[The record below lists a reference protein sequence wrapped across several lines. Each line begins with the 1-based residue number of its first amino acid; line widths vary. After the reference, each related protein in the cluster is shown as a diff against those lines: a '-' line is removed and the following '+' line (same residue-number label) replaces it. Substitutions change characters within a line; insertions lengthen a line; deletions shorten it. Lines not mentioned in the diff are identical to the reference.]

1 MASARIPA
9 TGGPVHQVCSGTPR
23 PDSPLIVIAE
33 GEDSLPFS
41 AQETL
46 CRSGHSATTTTDVLE
61 AVRHAECG
69 RRGILIACLPVDC
82 ACSGLDVVHMIR
94 RRARTLPLVMIPA
107 DSSEAL
113 AIAAL
118 RAGAT
123 DYLPPPIGL
132 EDLLNSVRRCLE
144 AHTPDRS
151 DESAA
156 RRSSGPEPPRM
167 VGESRSIRS
176 ILASIA
182 KAASTEST
190 VLITGE
196 TGTGKELAAELI
208 HYHSARRA
216 KPLVRINCA
225 AIPDTLLES
234 ELFGYERG
242 AFTGAHAA
250 FEGKLQ
256 RADGGTV
263 FFDEIGDMTPYAQA
277 KLLRVIE
284 TGEADRLGGTRSR
297 RLNIRIVA
305 ATNLELEPLLAQN
318 RFRKDLYFRL
328 NVVRIH
334 LPPLRERR
342 EDVRPLIEHYLA
354 LLNARMETRVS
365 GIAAGALEA
374 ALRYDWPGNVRE
386 LKNVL
391 EAVMVG
397 HPYGMITPAGLP
409 QYLRAS
415 VAMGAPGDAGTTVDS
430 TERDRVLSALFETN
444 WNKCKAAKQLRWSRM
459 TLYRKMA
466 KYHIRSA

>member
-1 MASARIPA
+1 
-9 TGGPVHQVCSGTPR
+9 
-23 PDSPLIVIAE
+23 
-33 GEDSLPFS
+33 
-41 AQETL
+41 
-46 CRSGHSATTTTDVLE
+46 
-61 AVRHAECG
+61 
-69 RRGILIACLPVDC
+69 
-82 ACSGLDVVHMIR
+82 
-94 RRARTLPLVMIPA
+94 MIPA
-107 DSSEAL
+107 ESSEAL

-118 RAGAT
+118 RAGVT
-123 DYLPPPIGL
+123 DYLPPPVGL
-132 EDLLNSVRRCLE
+132 EDLLVSVRRCVE
-144 AHTPDRS
+144 PYSSDRR
-151 DESAA
+151 DESASRPSA
-156 RRSSGPEPPRM
+156 NPGPPRM
-167 VGESRSIRS
+167 VGESRGIRS
-176 ILASIA
+176 ILAFIA

-234 ELFGYERG
+234 ELFGFERG
-242 AFTGAHAA
+242 AFTGAHAT

-284 TGEADRLGGTRSR
+284 TGETDRLGGTRSR
-297 RLNIRIVA
+297 RLDIRIVA
-305 ATNLELEPLLAQN
+305 ATNLDLEPLLAQGK
-318 RFRKDLYFRL
+318 FRKDLYFRL

-354 LLNARMETRVS
+354 LLNERMQTRVS

-374 ALRYDWPGNVRE
+374 AMRYDWPGNVRE

-391 EAVMVG
+391 EAVIVG
-397 HPYGMITPAGLP
+397 HPYGTITPAGLP
-409 QYLRAS
+409 HYLRAS
-415 VAMGAPGDAGTTVDS
+415 VSNGVSDAAATAVDA
-430 TERDRVLSALFETN
+430 TERDRLLSVLFETN
-444 WNKCKAAKQLRWSRM
+444 WNKCKAARQLHWSRM

>member
-1 MASARIPA
+1 LD
-9 TGGPVHQVCSGTPR
+9 TP
-23 PDSPLIVIAE
+23 LVVIAE
-33 GEDSLPFS
+33 GEQALPAS
-41 AQETL
+41 VQETL
-46 CRSGHSATTTTDVLE
+46 CRLGHTTTTTTDVLE
-61 AVRHAECG
+61 AVHHAECG
-69 RRGILIACLPVDC
+69 RPGILLLGLPVDC
-82 ACSGLDVVHMIR
+82 ACSALDVAHMIR
-94 RRARTLPLVMIPA
+94 RKTRTLQLIMIPA
-107 DSSEAL
+107 DSSETL

-118 RAGAT
+118 RAGVT
-123 DYLPPPIGL
+123 DYLPQPIGL
-132 EDLLNSVRRCLE
+132 EVLLASVRRCFD
-144 AHTPDRS
+144 AQPSDRS

-156 RRSSGPEPPRM
+156 RRSSGTEPPRM
-167 VGESRSIRS
+167 IGESRSIRS

-190 VLITGE
+190 VLVTGE

-216 KPLVRINCA
+216 KPLVGINCA

-256 RADGGTV
+256 RAEGGTV
-263 FFDEIGDMTPYAQA
+263 LFDEIGDLTPYAQA

-284 TGEADRLGGTRSR
+284 TREADRLGSTRCL

-305 ATNLELEPLLAQN
+305 ATNLELEPLLAQG

-334 LPPLRERR
+334 LTPLRERR
-342 EDVRPLIEHYLA
+342 EDIRPLIQHYVA
-354 LLNARMETRVS
+354 LLNERMGTRVS
-365 GIAAGALEA
+365 GVAVGALETA
-374 ALRYDWPGNVRE
+374 MRYDWPGNVRE

-397 HPYGMITPAGLP
+397 HPYGIITPARLP
-409 QYLRAS
+409 HYLRESVSTGAS
-415 VAMGAPGDAGTTVDS
+415 GTAGTAVDS

-444 WNKCKAAKQLRWSRM
+444 WNKCKAAKQLHWSRM

-466 KYHIRSA
+466 KYDIRSA